1 MMSKVKKL
9 TIALSLMLMLTTGT
23 KASEP
28 SGNDGLSFRVRAGYS
43 IGATTPLGIP
53 ATIRELN
60 RFKLSPNALIG
71 ADATLPLSE
80 QWGLMAG
87 LHFENKGMDV
97 TVTTKGY
104 HMAMVKGGEELEGV
118 YTGRVE
124 QHVKAWMFTLP
135 LQATYNLSQRW
146 QLRLGPYFS
155 VLTAKA
161 FNGNV
166 SDGYL
171 RKDNPTGQKIEMGHE
186 ADERATYDFSSSM
199 RHLQTGLD
207 LGADWQLAQRV
218 GLGADLSWGLT
229 GLMHSSFKTVEQT
242 LYPIYGTLSVTYQ
255 LK

>member
-1 MMSKVKKL
+1 MIKHCIIIIIGL
-9 TIALSLMLMLTTGT
+9 LIATGA
-23 KASEP
+23 KANQP
-28 SGNDGLSFRVRAGYS
+28 KGTDGLTLRLRAGYS

-60 RFKLSPNALIG
+60 SFKLSPNVLIG

-80 QWGLMAG
+80 QWGLLTG
-87 LHFENKGMDV
+87 LRFENKGMDL

-118 YTGRVE
+118 YTGRVQ

-135 LQATYNLSQRW
+135 LQATYSLSQRW

-199 RHLQTGLD
+199 RHIQTGLD
-207 LGADWQLAQRV
+207 LGTDWQIARRI

-242 LYPIYGTLSVTYQ
+242 LYPIFGTLSVTYQ